1 MLAQYHLHARRN
13 MKFEYS
19 GLTDN
24 AVVES
29 RTQFGANA
37 VTTQTT
43 ETFWEKLLD
52 NIKDPIIIILL
63 VALLVTMILWGL
75 GYAEWYEGAGI
86 ALAVTLAALIATWS
100 EHSNES
106 AFQKLLAE
114 ASAIEVKTFR
124 NGHLHQ
130 ININE
135 LVVGDIIL
143 LQPGDVIP
151 VDGVII
157 AGHVDVNEASLT
169 GESEPI
175 RKKALPPE
183 QSEEN
188 VAEIHRLWRAAL
200 IEDGEVVMKTTAVGD
215 KTRYGETMKEILSAE
230 DRLSPLQEKLTVLG
244 KYIARFGYIGSSL
257 IFIAFMFNHIF
268 VQSDIMAQYFAH
280 TSTLSFSDAMSQSW
294 THYVQQDIGL
304 IIDHLVTAAIL
315 AIIVIVVSVPEG
327 LPMMIAMVLA
337 LNMRKLL
344 QVKVLVRKLL
354 GIETAGSLTVLF
366 SDKTGTLTQGCLTVS
381 TFVTGDA
388 QPFQQLADIPEKLR
402 DRLGFALHYNTSAIL
417 DTSNPNHIKMVGA
430 DRTEQAM
437 LGFVMPYLLQH
448 TELDIVDLIPFNS
461 SRKFSAT
468 QVSGAENLTLIKG
481 AAEVV
486 LENCD
491 AYLDAQGQVQP
502 LTDKTPLNAAMQQ
515 LAQRAMRVLAVAMTD
530 TAIGEDKILPNRL
543 ILIGVLGLR
552 DELRHNAYESVNV
565 AKAAG
570 IHVVMITG
578 DARETA
584 QAIGKDVG
592 LFTDQEDAKILT
604 SSELAQLSDV
614 QVQQILPN
622 LYVVARAFPTDK
634 SRLVK
639 CAKALGWVVGM
650 TGDGVNDAPAVKN
663 ADVGFSMG
671 SGTEMT
677 KESSDIVILDDN
689 FASITKAVLY
699 GRTLFKSIRK
709 FLIFQLTV
717 NVSAIM
723 VAFLG
728 PFLGFDLPLTM
739 TQLLWVNVIMDTF
752 AGLAFAGEAALSRYM
767 LEKPIPKDAPLISKD
782 MWSSV
787 LLNGITVA
795 MLSIW
800 FLTSELAH
808 QTFSGGHT
816 LGSAEAQAS
825 FLTAFFAF
833 FVFTHMFNTF
843 NARTE
848 GLNLFENIFQN
859 KLFLPIIILV
869 FVVQILMVEFGGE
882 IMRTVGLSQQEWLY
896 VTVFSLILI
905 PVDLA
910 RKLLR
915 NVLFGNPVFH

>member
-1 MLAQYHLHARRN
+1 

-19 GLTDN
+19 GLTDKEV
-24 AVVES
+24 ATS
-29 RTQFGANA
+29 REKFGGNA
-37 VTTQTT
+37 VTTQES
-43 ETFWEKLLD
+43 ETFWQKLID
-52 NIKDPIIIILL
+52 NLKDPIIIILL
-63 VALLVTMILWGL
+63 VALLVTVLLWIVGH
-75 GYAEWYEGAGI
+75 AEWYEGAGI
-86 ALAVTLAALIATWS
+86 ALAVSLAALIATWS

-106 AFQKLLAE
+106 AFQKLLEE
-114 ASAIEVKTFR
+114 ASAIEVKAFR
-124 NGHLHQ
+124 NGHLRQ
-130 ININE
+130 ININD
-135 LVVGDIIL
+135 LVVGDVIL

-151 VDGVII
+151 VDGIAI

-175 RKKALPPE
+175 KKKALATGVADDQAE
-183 QSEEN
+183 EEN
-188 VAEIHRLWRAAL
+188 RLWRAAL

-244 KYIARFGYIGSSL
+244 KYISNFGYIGSML
-257 IFIAFMFNHIF
+257 IFVAFMINHIF

-280 TSTLSFSDAMSQSW
+280 TSPMTFSDALSQSW
-294 THYVQQDIGL
+294 THYIHLDAAI

-315 AIIVIVVSVPEG
+315 AIIVIVMSVPEG

-344 QVKVLVRKLL
+344 SVKVLVRKLL

-381 TFVTGDA
+381 AFVTGTG
-388 QPFQQLADIPEKLR
+388 QQFQKLADIPSNLR

-417 DTSNPNHIKMVGA
+417 DTSDPADIKMVGA

-437 LGFVMPYLLQH
+437 LNFVHPYLLQKND
-448 TELDIVDLIPFNS
+448 LDIVDLISFSS

-468 QVSGAENLTLIKG
+468 QVRGQEDLTLVKG

-491 AYLDAQGQVQP
+491 AYLDEQGNVQP
-502 LTDKTPLNAAMQQ
+502 LTDKAPLNTAMQQ
-515 LAQRAMRVLAVAMTD
+515 LAQRAMRVLAVAVTK
-530 TAIGEDKILPNRL
+530 TTINEDKLLPKQL
-543 ILIGVLGLR
+543 ILVGLLGLR
-552 DELRHNAYESVNV
+552 DELRANAYESVNI
-565 AKAAG
+565 AKKAG

-592 LFTDQEDAKILT
+592 LFTDKDDAKILT
-604 SSELAQLSDV
+604 STELAQLSDE
-614 QVQQILPN
+614 QVKQLLPK

-639 CAKALGWVVGM
+639 CAKELGWVVGM

-717 NVSAIM
+717 NVSAII
-723 VAFLG
+723 VAFTG

-739 TQLLWVNVIMDTF
+739 TQLLWLNVIMDTL
-752 AGLAFAGEAALSRYM
+752 AGLAFAGEAALLRYM
-767 LEKPIPKDAPLISKD
+767 SEKPIPKDTPLISKD
-782 MWSSV
+782 MWSSI
-787 LLNGITVA
+787 LLNGVIVA
-795 MLSIW
+795 VLSMI
-800 FLTSELAH
+800 FLTSQFSH
-808 QTFSGGHT
+808 QLFNGGHP
-816 LGSAEAQAS
+816 LGSKEAEAS
-825 FLTAFFAF
+825 FLTAFFAL
-833 FVFTHMFNTF
+833 FVLTHMFNTF

-848 GLNLFENIFQN
+848 GLNLFEHIFDN
-859 KLFLPIIILV
+859 RLFLPIIIIV
-869 FVVQILMVEFGGE
+869 FAIQIFMVEFGGE
-882 IMRTVGLSQQEWLY
+882 IMRTVGLTQQEWGY
-896 VTVFSLILI
+896 VFLFAMILI
-905 PVDLA
+905 PVDLL
-910 RKLLR
+910 RKLAR
-915 NVLFGNPVFH
+915 NIIFGNPVLRG

>member
-1 MLAQYHLHARRN
+1 
-13 MKFEYS
+13 MKFEYL
-19 GLTDN
+19 GLTDKE
-24 AVVES
+24 VTES
-29 RTQFGANA
+29 RAKFGANA
-37 VTTQTT
+37 VANQET
-43 ETFWEKLLD
+43 ETFWEKLLE
-52 NIKDPIIIILL
+52 NLKDPIIIILL
-63 VALLVTMILWGL
+63 VALLVTMILWAVGH
-75 GYAEWYEGAGI
+75 AEWYEGAGI
-86 ALAVTLAALIATWS
+86 ALAVSLAALIATWS

-106 AFQKLLAE
+106 AFQKLLEE
-114 ASAIEVKTFR
+114 ASTIEVKTFR
-124 NGHLHQ
+124 NGHLRQ
-130 ININE
+130 ISINE
-135 LVVGDIIL
+135 LVVGDTIL

-151 VDGVII
+151 VDGIAI

-169 GESEPI
+169 GESEPVK
-175 RKKALPPE
+175 KKALPAGLSDD
-183 QSEEN
+183 QAEE
-188 VAEIHRLWRAAL
+188 EHRLWRAAL
-200 IEDGEVVMKTTAVGD
+200 IEDGEVVMKTMAVGD

-244 KYIARFGYIGSSL
+244 KYIARFGYIGSML
-257 IFIAFMFNHIF
+257 IFFAFMFNHIF

-280 TSTLSFSDAMSQSW
+280 TNQLSFSEAMSQSW
-294 THYVQQDIGL
+294 AHYMQLDAAI

-315 AIIVIVVSVPEG
+315 SIIVIVMSVPEG

-344 QVKVLVRKLL
+344 SVKVLVRKLL

-381 TFVTGDA
+381 TFVTGHA
-388 QPFQQLADIPEKLR
+388 QSFQKLADIPEKLQ

-417 DTSNPNHIKMVGA
+417 DTSNPNDIKMVGA

-437 LGFVMPYLLQH
+437 LSFVHPYLLQKADV
-448 TELDIVDLIPFNS
+448 DIVDIISFSS

-468 QVSGAENLTLIKG
+468 QVRGVESTTLVKG

-491 AYLDAQGQVQP
+491 FYLDENGQIQP
-502 LTDKTPLNAAMQQ
+502 LTDKAPLNAVMQQ

-530 TAIGEDKILPNRL
+530 TTISEDKSLPNRL

-552 DELRHNAYESVNV
+552 DELRPNAYESVNI
-565 AKAAG
+565 AKKAG

-592 LFTDQEDAKILT
+592 LFTDQDDAKILT
-604 SSELAQLSDV
+604 STELAQLTDE
-614 QVQQILPN
+614 QVKQLLPK

-639 CAKALGWVVGM
+639 CAKELGWVVGM

-717 NVSAIM
+717 NVSAIL
-723 VAFLG
+723 VAFTG

-739 TQLLWVNVIMDTF
+739 TQLLWLNVIMDTL
-752 AGLAFAGEAALSRYM
+752 AGLAFAGEAALLRYM
-767 LEKPIPKDAPLISKD
+767 SEKPIPKEMPLISED
-782 MWSSV
+782 MWSSI

-795 MLSIW
+795 ALSVI
-800 FLTSELAH
+800 FLTSEFSH
-808 QTFSGGHT
+808 QIFTGGHP
-816 LGSAEAQAS
+816 LGSKEAEAS
-825 FLTAFFAF
+825 FLTAFFAM

-848 GLNLFENIFQN
+848 GLNLFEHIFTN
-859 KLFLPIIILV
+859 RLFVPIILLV
-869 FVVQILMVEFGGE
+869 FAIQIFMVEFGGE
-882 IMRTVGLSQQEWLY
+882 IMRTVGLTPQEWFYATL
-896 VTVFSLILI
+896 FSMILI
-905 PVDLA
+905 PVDLF
-910 RKLLR
+910 RKLIR
-915 NVLFGNPVFH
+915 NTIFGNPVFRQ